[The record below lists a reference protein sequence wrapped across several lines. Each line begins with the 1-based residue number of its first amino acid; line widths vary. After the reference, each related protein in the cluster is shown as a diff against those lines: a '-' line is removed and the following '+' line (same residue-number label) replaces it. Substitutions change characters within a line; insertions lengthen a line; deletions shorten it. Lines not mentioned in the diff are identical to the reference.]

1 MRRDG
6 IAPLRIRTQR
16 LCGLP
21 CSDHLKEV
29 IHRCLGS
36 RGSRYEAA
44 GELIAALRHR
54 PKELSKGRVATL
66 AGKRLSIT
74 GFLRRPRSEAFAAA
88 RKAGAI
94 IQSKPGRTTDV
105 LVRGRPNQLQIAGE
119 DGGTK
124 LMEIRRLAALGHR
137 ITIIGEQQFWKLA
150 ASKPRPKRR
159 NAKAR

>member
-1 MRRDG
+1 MGRHQRERPVCCNQRVDHRLG
-6 IAPLRIRTQR
+6 VLEVHVVVARTVHDEQAAAQVLRVRER
-16 LCGLP
+16 
-21 CSDHLKEV
+21 
-29 IHRCLGS
+29 
-36 RGSRYEAA
+36 
-44 GELIAALRHR
+44 
-54 PKELSKGRVATL
+54 RVATL

-105 LVRGRPNQLQIAGE
+105 LVRGRPNQLQIAGR

-150 ASKPRPKRR
+150 ASKTRARR
-159 NAKAR
+159 RKG